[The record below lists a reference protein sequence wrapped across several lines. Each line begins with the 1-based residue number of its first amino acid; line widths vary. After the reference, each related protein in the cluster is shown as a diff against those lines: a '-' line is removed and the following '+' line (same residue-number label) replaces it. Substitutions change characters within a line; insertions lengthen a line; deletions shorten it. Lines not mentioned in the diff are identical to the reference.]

1 MKEQP
6 LMTIKQA
13 SQFLFNSSDTTHYR
27 RTQRLI
33 DKYNL
38 DKITEGST
46 TYIRGQDLANALNI
60 KPPSNKKL
68 KAAIIALL
76 EEDDEPKLQQLR

>member
-46 TYIRGQDLANALNI
+46 TYIRGQDLTNALNI
-60 KPPSNKKL
+60 KPPSTAKL

-76 EEDDEPKLQQLR
+76 EEEEETKLQQLR

>member
-1 MKEQP
+1 MTEQA
-6 LMTIKQA
+6 LMTISEA
-13 SQFLFNSSDTTHYR
+13 SHFLFNSSSTTHYR

-33 DKYNL
+33 DKYKL
-38 DKITEGST
+38 DKITEGGT
-46 TYIRGQDLANALNI
+46 TYIRGQDLATALNI

-76 EEDDEPKLQQLR
+76 EEDDEPTLQQLR

>member
-1 MKEQP
+1 MTEQA

-13 SQFLFNSSDTTHYR
+13 SHYLFNSSDTTHYR

-33 DKYNL
+33 DKYKL

-46 TYIRGQDLANALNI
+46 TYIRGHDLATALNI

-76 EEDDEPKLQQLR
+76 EEDDEPTLQQLR